1 MTESSQFNDAWDR
14 SVAGDSFPFAPRS
27 VIRAYEYYW
36 EVTHEQRRTEK
47 GRRMGNV
54 NRLISDFCDSFI
66 QPPVYTAAMLMPL
79 MNKLD
84 DSLTSRNAYRALNT
98 FLKESTASEQDDM
111 YVLGML
117 SDRKEIAVFW
127 RESIASIRNDHP
139 EISSAFDPANST
151 VQLDKQQWMHASRL
165 VQPDKLTSLL
175 ENINLESLLIQS
187 AELLEW
193 LSSDKAANNGET
205 FEYVYAAESI
215 FAPLCE
221 IIGFDGLSM
230 ALQSKCAKLRYNYRE
245 EDEFTQKAAEL
256 LSVLGS
262 HEQIEKNV
270 LSMLEA
276 TLGEVMHEQV
286 LKHSSPHNIVIG
298 EGIAEND
305 TRVVWRVKS
314 LGSIAKKLERNGID
328 SMPMDIIGATLIVK
342 DEQTLARTFATVLD
356 RIELD
361 SRIQTQPSPSR
372 VHALHVRGDLPY
384 IERVLTELDYKN
396 LDDMAKH
403 VDVRVGPTDGFRVA
417 KVTFVFEDGRGEPM
431 RVEMQIN
438 TEQDRVQA
446 RIGNAAHLLFKF
458 SHAAST
464 VNPAILESISGR
476 KKDIGH
482 NELVGPSR
490 SRAIALKNTI
500 VGLNGDHLH

>member
-1 MTESSQFNDAWDR
+1 MTKSGELDYAWDR
-14 SVAGDSFPFAPRS
+14 SVADDSFPPASRS
-27 VIRAYEYYW
+27 VIRAYEFYW
-36 EVTHEQRRTEK
+36 EVTHEQKRAEK
-47 GRRMGNV
+47 GRRMGDV
-54 NRLISDFCDSFI
+54 NRLIGDFCDSLI

-79 MNKLD
+79 MDKLD
-84 DSLTSRNAYRALNT
+84 DSLTSRNAYRALST

-117 SDRKEIAVFW
+117 SDRKEIADFW
-127 RESIASIRNDHP
+127 HQSIASIRNDHK
-139 EISSAFDPANST
+139 EVSDAFDPVNSAA
-151 VQLDKQQWMHASRL
+151 QFDKQQWMHASRL
-165 VQPDKLTSLL
+165 VHPDKLTSLL
-175 ENINLESLLIQS
+175 ENVNLESLLIQS
-187 AELLEW
+187 VELLEW
-193 LSSDKAANNGET
+193 LSSDKAANNGQT
-205 FEYVYAAESI
+205 FNYVYAAESI

-230 ALQSKCAKLRYNYRE
+230 ALQSKCATLRYKYRE
-245 EDEFTQKAAEL
+245 EDEFTQKAREQ
-256 LSVLGS
+256 LSALGS
-262 HEQIEKNV
+262 HEQIEENV

-276 TLGEVMHEQV
+276 TLGEALHELV
-286 LKHSSPHNIVIG
+286 LKHNSPHNIVIG

-305 TRVVWRVKS
+305 IRVVWRVKS

-328 SMPMDIIGATLIVK
+328 SVPMDIIGATLIVK
-342 DEQTLARTFATVLD
+342 DEQTLARTLATVLH

-384 IERVLTELDYKN
+384 IERVLTELDYEN

-403 VDVRVGPTDGFRVA
+403 VDVRVGPTDDFRVA
-417 KVTFVFEDGRGEPM
+417 KVTFVFDDRRGEPM

-438 TEQDRVQA
+438 TEKDRVQA
-446 RIGNAAHLLFKF
+446 RIGSAAHLLFKF
-458 SHAAST
+458 SHATST
-464 VNPAILESISGR
+464 VSPAILESISGR

-482 NELVGPSR
+482 NELVGPSK

-500 VGLNGDHLH
+500 VAFDGDHLH